1 MAQVDSALQG
11 MIGMAE
17 LLLDETTLADAH
29 RLSIQKIMRSGE
41 ILLEMVGMVLVSAT
55 ASCLYSS
62 WLTGGDELQ
71 DMGKVEAGKL
81 ELEHRAF
88 RLEDVVAD
96 ARIFCI
102 AAQKKGLG
110 FQEDIDRVFEGQ
122 VLGDMPRL
130 RQVLANVLSN
140 AIKVGLDCI
149 KIECFFVLCTDVD
162 CDQFTKEGKIILR
175 LRQEAETRRDI
186 RVRFEVEDTGV
197 GIKEDA
203 IPHLFKPFHQ
213 ADASTARQYGG
224 TGLGLCIA
232 RNVSSSDGW
241 MPGIAH

>member
-149 KIECFFVLCTDVD
+149 TNAFSSSVLTWIVTSLPKRARSFCG
-162 CDQFTKEGKIILR
+162 CDKRPKRDEIFGYDSR
-175 LRQEAETRRDI
+175 LRILVLVSRKMPFLTFSSLSTKRMLPRH
-186 RVRFEVEDTGV
+186 VSTVEQVWVCALLAT
-197 GIKEDA
+197 
-203 IPHLFKPFHQ
+203 
-213 ADASTARQYGG
+213 
-224 TGLGLCIA
+224 
-232 RNVSSSDGW
+232 
-241 MPGIAH
+241 